1 MKCPLDIRTVADL
14 DRTARSLALHF
25 KTRTVVVVGSQGI
38 LVGWPGAPV
47 TMCMSPEIDA
57 YPANARAWE
66 AAQDDDLAE
75 ASEEI
80 SVFFG
85 EGSLF
90 HTAHGFYIDGVDDRT
105 ARLPPSWPSRAVV
118 REVSGHGTATV
129 TVVAPGPEDLIVS
142 KLARLAD
149 KDRDYIAAYHRAR
162 PLDLAVIE
170 ARMAECGLEELPARR
185 ALAFLAGLPT
195 PRESTP
201 AGPVRT
207 AAAVP
212 SHPAETHCAFLMDE
226 GRSVSV
232 RAWNEAAG
240 LYEVLDNP
248 LGPAV
253 VAQDGTSAFLIDGKA
268 LPREV
273 WDTHPRVRAARRGDL
288 SGYPRPNWAPPD

>member
-1 MKCPLDIRTVADL
+1 MSRPIEIRTVADL
-14 DRTARSLALHF
+14 ERTALSLALHF
-25 KTRTVVVVGSQGI
+25 KARTVVVVGSQGI

-80 SVFFG
+80 SVIFG
-85 EGSLF
+85 EGSHF

-118 REVSGHGTATV
+118 REVRGHGAATV

-149 KDRDYIAAYHRAR
+149 KDRDYIAAYHQAR
-162 PLDLAVIE
+162 PLDLAVIQ
-170 ARMAECGLEELPARR
+170 ARVAECGFEEVLAQR
-185 ALAFLAGLPT
+185 ALAFLAGLPSPPGRAT
-195 PRESTP
+195 
-201 AGPVRT
+201 AAPVR
-207 AAAVP
+207 AGAVVP
-212 SHPAETHCAFLMDE
+212 PHPAWTHCAFLMDE

-240 LYEVLDNP
+240 LYDILDNP

-253 VAQDGTSAFLIDGKA
+253 VAQDGASAFLIDGEA
-268 LPREV
+268 LTQEA
-273 WDTHPRVRAARRGDL
+273 WDAHPRVRAARHGDL
-288 SGYPRPNWAPPD
+288 SGYPRPNWTPPG

>member
-1 MKCPLDIRTVADL
+1 MKRPLKIRTVADL

-47 TMCMSPEIDA
+47 TMCMSPKIDA

-75 ASEEI
+75 ASEEN

-90 HTAHGFYIDGVDDRT
+90 HTAHGFYIGGVDRT

-118 REVSGHGTATV
+118 REVRGHGTATV
-129 TVVAPGPEDLIVS
+129 TVVAPV
-142 KLARLAD
+142 
-149 KDRDYIAAYHRAR
+149 
-162 PLDLAVIE
+162 
-170 ARMAECGLEELPARR
+170 
-185 ALAFLAGLPT
+185 
-195 PRESTP
+195 
-201 AGPVRT
+201 
-207 AAAVP
+207 
-212 SHPAETHCAFLMDE
+212 MDE
-226 GRSVSV
+226 GRSVSI
-232 RAWNEAAG
+232 RAWNEVAG
-240 LYEVLDNP
+240 LYDVLDNP

-268 LPREV
+268 LPREM

-288 SGYPRPNWAPPD
+288 SGYPRPN

>member
-1 MKCPLDIRTVADL
+1 
-14 DRTARSLALHF
+14 
-25 KTRTVVVVGSQGI
+25 
-38 LVGWPGAPV
+38 
-47 TMCMSPEIDA
+47 
-57 YPANARAWE
+57 
-66 AAQDDDLAE
+66 
-75 ASEEI
+75 
-80 SVFFG
+80 
-85 EGSLF
+85 
-90 HTAHGFYIDGVDDRT
+90 
-105 ARLPPSWPSRAVV
+105 
-118 REVSGHGTATV
+118 
-129 TVVAPGPEDLIVS
+129 
-142 KLARLAD
+142 
-149 KDRDYIAAYHRAR
+149 
-162 PLDLAVIE
+162 
-170 ARMAECGLEELPARR
+170 MAECGLEELPARR
-185 ALAFLAGLPT
+185 ALAFLAVLPT

-253 VAQDGTSAFLIDGKA
+253 MSQDGTSAFLIDGKA
-268 LPREV
+268 LTREV

>member
-1 MKCPLDIRTVADL
+1 MKRPLKIRTVADL

-47 TMCMSPEIDA
+47 TMCMSPKIDA

-75 ASEEI
+75 ASEEN

-90 HTAHGFYIDGVDDRT
+90 HTAHGFYIGGVDRT

-118 REVSGHGTATV
+118 REVRGHGTATV
-129 TVVAPGPEDLIVS
+129 TVVARGPEDLIVS

-149 KDRDYIAAYHRAR
+149 KDRDYIAAYHWAR

-170 ARMAECGLEELPARR
+170 ARVAECGFEEPLARR

-195 PRESTP
+195 PPESTS

-207 AAAVP
+207 AAVVP
-212 SHPAETHCAFLMDE
+212 SHPAGM
-226 GRSVSV
+226 
-232 RAWNEAAG
+232 
-240 LYEVLDNP
+240 
-248 LGPAV
+248 
-253 VAQDGTSAFLIDGKA
+253 I
-268 LPREV
+268 
-273 WDTHPRVRAARRGDL
+273 
-288 SGYPRPNWAPPD
+288 RPQ